1 MKMQRVIELSVTS
14 LLSIFIMTTL
24 LKTLHISWG
33 IIAIPEGL
41 DNLLISL
48 FVLYGSIKLA
58 ESIMKPLKW
67 LWFNSKKQPVK

>member
-1 MKMQRVIELSVTS
+1 MRMLKIIELSVTS
-14 LLSIFIMTTL
+14 LLSIFIMTTIL
-24 LKTLHISWG
+24 NTLHISWG

-41 DNLLISL
+41 DRVLIPL

-67 LWFNSKKQPVK
+67 LWMNSQKQPVK